1 MLKGWGE
8 YVVFFDWDNKPEL
21 EYPCAWE
28 YKVIGADQFA
38 IRQAVAEIMGELEYE
53 VSLSHFSRN
62 GKYCSLL
69 VALTVADEQQRT
81 SLFAALKAHDA
92 ILMVL

>member
-1 MLKGWGE
+1 M
-8 YVVFFDWDNKPEL
+8 FFDWDRKPQL
-21 EYPCAWE
+21 QYPCAWE

-38 IRQAVAEIMGELEYE
+38 IRQAVADIMGDLDYD
-53 VSLSHFSRN
+53 VTLSHFSRT

-69 VALTVADEQQRT
+69 VALTVADEEQRT
-81 SLFAALKAHDA
+81 SLFAALKHHED

>member
-1 MLKGWGE
+1 MI
-8 YVVFFDWDNKPEL
+8 FDWNSKPEL

-28 YKVIGADQFA
+28 YKVIEADQFA
-38 IRQAVAEIMGELEYE
+38 IRQAVAEIMGDLDYD
-53 VSLSHFSRN
+53 VTLSHFSRT

-81 SLFAALKAHDA
+81 SLFTALKAHED